1 MNGCP
6 VSRLE
11 TWAGLREEEE
21 REKANKFNYVPPG
34 DCSMTVYDESL
45 DNGDYCAAA
54 DEFAVVVWP
63 MDRFS
68 CA

>member
-6 VSRLE
+6 VSHLVGGI
-11 TWAGLREEEE
+11 AREE
-21 REKANKFNYVPPG
+21 RKANEFNYVPPG
-34 DCSMTVYDESL
+34 DCNMTVYDESL
-45 DNGDYCAAA
+45 DSDYCAAAAA
-54 DEFAVVVWP
+54 DEFAVVGWP